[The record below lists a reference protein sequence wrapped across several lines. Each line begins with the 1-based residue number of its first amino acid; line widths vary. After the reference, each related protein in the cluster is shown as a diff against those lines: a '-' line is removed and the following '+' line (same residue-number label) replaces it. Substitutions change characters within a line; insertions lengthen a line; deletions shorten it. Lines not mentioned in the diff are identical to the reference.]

1 MVKSHHLVFQ
11 IHRKRER
18 AEATAELI
26 RTKEGAETAFSVPFA
41 GACAGMS
48 LVTGAP
54 ADLPLSSLF
63 DGAGA
68 GTEGWSFVGGSIKGD
83 GAAGS
88 GAEDGVLA
96 A

>member
-1 MVKSHHLVFQ
+1 VFQ

-26 RTKEGAETAFSVPFA
+26 RTKEGAETAHAVPFA
-41 GACAGMS
+41 GACAGTS
-48 LVTGAP
+48 LVTGAA

-68 GTEGWSFVGGSIKGD
+68 GAEGWSFVGGSITGD